1 MINGNDD
8 LSFSV
13 NLIVFLMK
21 SAEAEEGDCDVTRN
35 NNHFADFFT
44 AQKSLGCLNYAAC
57 QYKCIT
63 PNNIFIQFS

>member
-13 NLIVFLMK
+13 NLI

-44 AQKSLGCLNYAAC
+44 AQKSLGCLNYAA
-57 QYKCIT
+57 QYV
-63 PNNIFIQFS
+63 FSKQLSIY